1 MPVSAARFDTRG
13 RPPFGLGGS
22 AGSSGSITSHS
33 SSVRSGFAM
42 LRLYPTSAQFC

>member
-1 MPVSAARFDTRG
+1 MPVSAARLDTRG

-22 AGSSGSITSHS
+22 AGSSGAIPSHR

-42 LRLYPTSAQFC
+42 PRLYPPSARYC